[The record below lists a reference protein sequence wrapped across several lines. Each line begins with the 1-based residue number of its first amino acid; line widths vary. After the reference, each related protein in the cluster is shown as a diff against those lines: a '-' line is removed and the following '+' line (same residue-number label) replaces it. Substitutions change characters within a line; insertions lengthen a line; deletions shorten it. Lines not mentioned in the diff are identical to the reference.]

1 MFQLD
6 KVLPFIYS
14 EQVVVNVGELSLHY
28 HDTYYQIQ
36 PFIRK
41 PVNKTSRCNSKI

>member
-14 EQVVVNVGELSLHY
+14 EQVVNVGELSLHY
-28 HDTYYQIQ
+28 HDTIKFSLLYG
-36 PFIRK
+36 
-41 PVNKTSRCNSKI
+41 NL